1 MLSVALIVQ
10 QILRSRFI
18 TRMLRNHPSFKA
30 KMADFKAKYGGPE
43 HTLHLASGESS
54 TVFETL
60 FGFLLEDLET
70 LDPKKDLDGEEDFG
84 KAKVTKKLK
93 IPPAKRQKQQESPSS
108 DKGNSNGGSG
118 SNSGNGSGSISTN
131 SENVDH
137 EQQKESGDNG
147 SVSTSN
153 ADENQEAGSSG
164 GVQVT
169 GMDQQA
175 ERNAAE
181 ALCTL

>member
-108 DKGNSNGGSG
+108 DKGNSSGGSG
-118 SNSGNGSGSISTN
+118 SNSGSISSN
-131 SENVDH
+131 SENGDH